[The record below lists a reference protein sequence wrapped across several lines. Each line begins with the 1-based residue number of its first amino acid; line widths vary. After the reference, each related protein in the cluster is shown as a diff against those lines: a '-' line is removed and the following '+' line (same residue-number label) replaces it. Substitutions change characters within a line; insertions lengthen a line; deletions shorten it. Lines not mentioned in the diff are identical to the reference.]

1 MKISS
6 TGSKLVLEFDGNSPD
21 ISEYR
26 VRVLA
31 TLLSEVAGVSS
42 VQLTWYAAPKII
54 ATHAAGRE
62 IAAFLRRVAGEFRAP
77 RIDLRAI
84 PASPIPDIPIM
95 NILGPGVVMLEHRL
109 ELLAESLAVTVNRIV
124 RQIFFGGLACGSFFM
139 AWVGVLVP
147 GIPTIPFVIL
157 TVYFAEK
164 ASPTLRGYFLRSP
177 LLGPAMRDWHE
188 HRAIRRSSQIQALAF
203 TGLLV
208 VVSLSV
214 ATPSTGLYI
223 GIAIMSSLGVYL
235 IVSLPVIDRIPDE
248 AAHSECAL
256 VESRPMTLPMR
267 FAGA

>member
-6 TGSKLVLEFDGNSPD
+6 FSSKLVLEFDGSSPEV
-21 ISEYR
+21 SEYR
-26 VRVLA
+26 VRILA
-31 TLLSEVAGVSS
+31 TILSGVADVSS
-42 VQLTWYAAPKII
+42 VQLTWYATPKII
-54 ATHAAGRE
+54 ATHSARNVAG
-62 IAAFLRRVAGEFRAP
+62 FLRQVAEAFRSP
-77 RIDLRAI
+77 QIDLTAI
-84 PASPIPDIPIM
+84 PATPLPEIPIM
-95 NILGPGVVMLEHRL
+95 NIFGPGGVMLEHRL
-109 ELLAESLAVTVNRIV
+109 ELLAESLAVTLNRIV
-124 RQIFFGGLACGSFFM
+124 RQVFFGGLACGSFFM

-188 HRAIRRSSQIQALAF
+188 HRAIRRSSQLQALAF

-208 VVSLSV
+208 VISLAI

-235 IVSLPVIDRIPDE
+235 ILSLPVIDRITDE
-248 AAHSECAL
+248 TARN
-256 VESRPMTLPMR
+256 ESAIEDSRAMTLPMR

>member
-1 MKISS
+1 MKITSS
-6 TGSKLVLEFDGNSPD
+6 SSKLVLEFDGSSPEV
-21 ISEYR
+21 SAYR

-31 TLLSEVAGVSS
+31 TILSEVAGVSS

-54 ATHAAGRE
+54 ATHGAGGDV
-62 IAAFLRRVAGEFRAP
+62 AGFLRRVAGAFRSP
-77 RIDLRAI
+77 RVDWTAI
-84 PASPIPDIPIM
+84 PASPLPDIPLM

-109 ELLAESLAVTVNRIV
+109 ELLAESLAVTLNRIV
-124 RQIFFGGLACGSFFM
+124 RQVFFGGLACGSFLM

-157 TVYFAEK
+157 TVFFAEK

-188 HRAIRRSSQIQALAF
+188 HRAIRRSSQLQALAF

-208 VVSLSV
+208 VLTVSI

-223 GIAIMSSLGVYL
+223 SIAVMSSLGVYL
-235 IVSLPVIDRIPDE
+235 VLRLPVIDRITDE
-248 AAHSECAL
+248 TAGSEIA
-256 VESRPMTLPMR
+256 VDNRPMTLPMR
-267 FAGA
+267 LAGA